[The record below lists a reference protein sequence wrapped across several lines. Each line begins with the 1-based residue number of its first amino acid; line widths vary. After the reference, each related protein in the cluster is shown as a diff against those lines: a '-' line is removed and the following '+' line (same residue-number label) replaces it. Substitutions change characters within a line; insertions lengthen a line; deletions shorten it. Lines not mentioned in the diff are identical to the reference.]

1 MTLLKY
7 MWGAY
12 VCGKINCVGVTS
24 TAGVTRATVTST
36 KVLRKVEILGAKLPS
51 LRITLRYG
59 GDGDWWF
66 EPIVVGGFDYSIRMI

>member
-12 VCGKINCVGVTS
+12 VYGKINCVGVTS
-24 TAGVTRATVTST
+24 TAGVTRAT
-36 KVLRKVEILGAKLPS
+36 VLRKVEILGAKLPS

-66 EPIVVGGFDYSIRMI
+66 EPIVVGGFNYSIRMI